1 MFKPIYQQEKT
12 SLSQNLIFSRA
23 GKIGRLGAYALGLA
37 VAFTPTT
44 MWHWKVLSQL
54 QKSRRYNYFQGPARV
69 VSGAGRTLMQN

>member
-44 MWHWKVLSQL
+44 M
-54 QKSRRYNYFQGPARV
+54 
-69 VSGAGRTLMQN
+69 